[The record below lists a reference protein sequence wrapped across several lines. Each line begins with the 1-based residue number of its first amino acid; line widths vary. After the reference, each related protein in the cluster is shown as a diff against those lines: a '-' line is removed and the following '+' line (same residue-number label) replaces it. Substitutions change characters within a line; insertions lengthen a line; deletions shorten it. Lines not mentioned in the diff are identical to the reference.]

1 MDKKFR
7 DKAWCLSTAKTNVLD
22 VQCKWCLG
30 SPAKN
35 GNRSAKK
42 ISHCLLFVRLRKMR
56 KFSVLRN
63 KICEN
68 LAWKIRKF
76 CKFGEKMEIF
86 IKQLLQE
93 KKRNYW
99 LYNIITSQSK
109 EFQKYFLY
117 LQHIMVFAE
126 LFFRKISRNYFSR
139 NFSSFLHF
147 FA

>member
-1 MDKKFR
+1 MEIVLQKKFR
-7 DKAWCLSTAKTNVLD
+7 IVC
-22 VQCKWCLG
+22 
-30 SPAKN
+30 
-35 GNRSAKK
+35 
-42 ISHCLLFVRLRKMR
+42 
-56 KFSVLRN
+56 FSFACE
-63 KICEN
+63 KCEN

-126 LFFRKISRNYFSR
+126 LFFPEIFFCKISRNYFSR

-147 FA
+147 SFSSFCDISRKSLQTTNQHFRIFSRKFSFGGVPVNTN